1 MLLKWWPNTKTQS
14 DEYGKSWFFSV
25 PGIQRR
31 SKVSSTD
38 FSEISI
44 SSSLFP
50 KDAKTLKFV
59 QSSDTANAYK
69 VSCV

>member
-1 MLLKWWPNTKTQS
+1 MLLKWWPNTKAQS
-14 DEYGKSWFFSV
+14 DEYGKSCFFSS
-25 PGIQRR
+25 PEIQRR
-31 SKVSSTD
+31 STVSSTN